1 MTKDEFGQGT
11 ITTEISEGVA
21 VISLNR
27 PEVRNALN
35 SQILRAIPEVIAS
48 LEENPEVDVL
58 VLTGTDPAFCAGL
71 DLRELGDTGGNI
83 EPEAQS
89 SMSKGPFPERT
100 KPLIGAINGVAV
112 TGGLELALACDFL
125 IASDRAQFADTH
137 ARVGVMPG
145 WGLSVLLPQAIGVR
159 RSREMSLTGN
169 YVGAEL
175 AASWGLV
182 NRVVPHEDLIGT
194 VLELAADIRSNNQQ
208 GVRQMLQTYESTT
221 SVTLEEGWDVEI
233 IKNNKNFFCH
243 ETPRFR
249 NIQNCFPT
257 VIHSCY
263 RFKKQKFI

>member
-112 TGGLELALACDFL
+112 TGVLELALACDFL

-221 SVTLEEGWDVEI
+221 SVTLEEGWDVEA
-233 IKNNKNFFCH
+233 KMGREWLRVTNFRP
-243 ETPRFR
+243 EDVAERR
-249 NIQNCFPT
+249 ANIQNRGR
-257 VIHSCY
+257 S
-263 RFKKQKFI
+263 QSQS

>member
-182 NRVVPHEDLIGT
+182 NRDVPHEDLIGT

-221 SVTLEEGWDVEI
+221 SVTLEEGWDVEA
-233 IKNNKNFFCH
+233 KMGREWLRVTNFRP
-243 ETPRFR
+243 EDVAERR
-249 NIQNCFPT
+249 ANIQNRGR
-257 VIHSCY
+257 S
-263 RFKKQKFI
+263 QSQS

>member
-89 SMSKGPFPERT
+89 SMSKGPFPART

-137 ARVGVMPG
+137 ARVGGMPG

-221 SVTLEEGWDVEI
+221 SVTLEEGWDVES
-233 IKNNKNFFCH
+233 KMGREWLRVTNFRP
-243 ETPRFR
+243 EDVAERR
-249 NIQNCFPT
+249 ANIQNRGR
-257 VIHSCY
+257 S
-263 RFKKQKFI
+263 QSQS

>member
-208 GVRQMLQTYESTT
+208 GVRQMLQTYERTT
-221 SVTLEEGWDVEI
+221 SVTLEEGWDVEA
-233 IKNNKNFFCH
+233 KMGREWLRVTNFRP
-243 ETPRFR
+243 EDVAERR
-249 NIQNCFPT
+249 ANIQNRGR
-257 VIHSCY
+257 S
-263 RFKKQKFI
+263 QSQS

>member
-1 MTKDEFGQGT
+1 MTKDEFGEGT

-221 SVTLEEGWDVEI
+221 SVTLEEGWDVEA
-233 IKNNKNFFCH
+233 KMG
-243 ETPRFR
+243 
-249 NIQNCFPT
+249 
-257 VIHSCY
+257 
-263 RFKKQKFI
+263 

>member
-1 MTKDEFGQGT
+1 MTNDEFGQGT

-208 GVRQMLQTYESTT
+208 GVRQMLQTYERTT
-221 SVTLEEGWDVEI
+221 SVTLEEGWNVEAKMGREWLRVTNFRPEDVAE
-233 IKNNKNFFCH
+233 
-243 ETPRFR
+243 RR
-249 NIQNCFPT
+249 ANIQNRGR
-257 VIHSCY
+257 S
-263 RFKKQKFI
+263 QSQS

>member
-1 MTKDEFGQGT
+1 MTNDEFGQGT

-159 RSREMSLTGN
+159 RSREMSSTGN

-221 SVTLEEGWDVEI
+221 SVTLEEGWDVEA
-233 IKNNKNFFCH
+233 KMGREWLRVTNFRP
-243 ETPRFR
+243 EDVAERR
-249 NIQNCFPT
+249 ANIQNRGR
-257 VIHSCY
+257 S
-263 RFKKQKFI
+263 QSQS

>member
-1 MTKDEFGQGT
+1 MTRDEFGQGT

-221 SVTLEEGWDVEI
+221 SVTLEEGWDVEA
-233 IKNNKNFFCH
+233 KMGREWLRVTNFRP
-243 ETPRFR
+243 EDVAERR
-249 NIQNCFPT
+249 ANIQNRGR
-257 VIHSCY
+257 S
-263 RFKKQKFI
+263 QSQS

>member
-11 ITTEISEGVA
+11 MTTEISEGVA

-89 SMSKGPFPERT
+89 SMSKGPFPQRT

-221 SVTLEEGWDVEI
+221 SVTLEEGWDVEA
-233 IKNNKNFFCH
+233 KMGREWLRVTNFRP
-243 ETPRFR
+243 EDVAERR
-249 NIQNCFPT
+249 ANIQNRGR
-257 VIHSCY
+257 S
-263 RFKKQKFI
+263 QSQS

>member
-208 GVRQMLQTYESTT
+208 GVRQMLQTYERTT
-221 SVTLEEGWDVEI
+221 SVTLEEGWDIEAKMGREWLSVT
-233 IKNNKNFFCH
+233 NFRP
-243 ETPRFR
+243 EDVAERR
-249 NIQNCFPT
+249 ANIQNRGRSQT
-257 VIHSCY
+257 QS
-263 RFKKQKFI
+263 

>member
-89 SMSKGPFPERT
+89 SMSKGPFPART

-137 ARVGVMPG
+137 ARVGGMPG

-208 GVRQMLQTYESTT
+208 GVRQMLQTSERTT
-221 SVTLEEGWDVEI
+221 SVNLEEGWDGEAKMGREWLRVT
-233 IKNNKNFFCH
+233 NFRP
-243 ETPRFR
+243 EDVAERR
-249 NIQNCFPT
+249 ANIQNRGR
-257 VIHSCY
+257 S
-263 RFKKQKFI
+263 QSQS

>member
-1 MTKDEFGQGT
+1 MTNDEFGQGT

-208 GVRQMLQTYESTT
+208 GVRQMLQTYERTT
-221 SVTLEEGWDVEI
+221 SVTLEEGWDIEAKMGREWLSVT
-233 IKNNKNFFCH
+233 NFRP
-243 ETPRFR
+243 EDVAERR
-249 NIQNCFPT
+249 ANIQNRGRSQT
-257 VIHSCY
+257 QS
-263 RFKKQKFI
+263 

>member
-1 MTKDEFGQGT
+1 MTNDEFGQGT

-208 GVRQMLQTYESTT
+208 GVRQMLQTYERTT
-221 SVTLEEGWDVEI
+221 SVTLEEGWNVEAKMGREWLRVTNFRPEDVAE
-233 IKNNKNFFCH
+233 
-243 ETPRFR
+243 RR
-249 NIQNCFPT
+249 ANIQNRGR
-257 VIHSCY
+257 S
-263 RFKKQKFI
+263 QSQG

>member
-1 MTKDEFGQGT
+1 MTKDEFGEGT

-221 SVTLEEGWDVEI
+221 SVTLEEGWDVEA
-233 IKNNKNFFCH
+233 KMGREWLRVTNFRP
-243 ETPRFR
+243 EDVAERR
-249 NIQNCFPT
+249 ANIQNRGR
-257 VIHSCY
+257 S
-263 RFKKQKFI
+263 QSQS

>member
-1 MTKDEFGQGT
+1 MTKDEFGEGT
-11 ITTEISEGVA
+11 ITTEISEVVA

-71 DLRELGDTGGNI
+71 DLRELGDTGGTI

-182 NRVVPHEDLIGT
+182 NQVVPHEDLIGT

-221 SVTLEEGWDVEI
+221 SVTLEEGWDVEA
-233 IKNNKNFFCH
+233 KMGREWLRVTNFRP
-243 ETPRFR
+243 EDVAERR
-249 NIQNCFPT
+249 ANIQNRGR
-257 VIHSCY
+257 S
-263 RFKKQKFI
+263 QSQS

>member
-137 ARVGVMPG
+137 ARVGDMPG

-221 SVTLEEGWDVEI
+221 SVTLEEGWDVEA
-233 IKNNKNFFCH
+233 KMGREWLRVTNFRP
-243 ETPRFR
+243 EDVAERR
-249 NIQNCFPT
+249 ANIQNRGR
-257 VIHSCY
+257 S
-263 RFKKQKFI
+263 QSQS

>member
-1 MTKDEFGQGT
+1 MTRDEFGQGT

-35 SQILRAIPEVIAS
+35 SKILRAIPEVIAS

-221 SVTLEEGWDVEI
+221 SVTLEEGWDVEA
-233 IKNNKNFFCH
+233 KMGREWLRVTNFRP
-243 ETPRFR
+243 EDVAERR
-249 NIQNCFPT
+249 ANIQNRGR
-257 VIHSCY
+257 S
-263 RFKKQKFI
+263 QSQS

>member
-1 MTKDEFGQGT
+1 MTNDEFGQGT

-208 GVRQMLQTYESTT
+208 GVRQMLQTYERTT
-221 SVTLEEGWDVEI
+221 SVTLEEGWNVEAKMGREWLRVTNFRPEDVAE
-233 IKNNKNFFCH
+233 
-243 ETPRFR
+243 RR
-249 NIQNCFPT
+249 ANIQNRGRSQSQ
-257 VIHSCY
+257 I
-263 RFKKQKFI
+263 

>member
-1 MTKDEFGQGT
+1 MTNDEFGQGT
-11 ITTEISEGVA
+11 ITTEISDGVA

-221 SVTLEEGWDVEI
+221 SVTLEEGWDVEA
-233 IKNNKNFFCH
+233 KMGREWLRVTNFRP
-243 ETPRFR
+243 EDVAERR
-249 NIQNCFPT
+249 ANIQNRGR
-257 VIHSCY
+257 S
-263 RFKKQKFI
+263 QSQS

>member
-221 SVTLEEGWDVEI
+221 SVTLEEGWDVEA
-233 IKNNKNFFCH
+233 KMGREWLRVTNFRP
-243 ETPRFR
+243 EDVAERR
-249 NIQNCFPT
+249 ANIQNRGR
-257 VIHSCY
+257 S
-263 RFKKQKFI
+263 QSQS

>member
-1 MTKDEFGQGT
+1 MTKDEFGEGT

-100 KPLIGAINGVAV
+100 KPLIGANNGVAV

-194 VLELAADIRSNNQQ
+194 VLELAAVIRSNNQQ

-221 SVTLEEGWDVEI
+221 SVTLEEGWDVEA
-233 IKNNKNFFCH
+233 KMGREWLRVTNFRP
-243 ETPRFR
+243 EDVAERR
-249 NIQNCFPT
+249 ANIQNRGR
-257 VIHSCY
+257 S
-263 RFKKQKFI
+263 QSQS

>member
-208 GVRQMLQTYESTT
+208 GVRQMLQTYERTT
-221 SVTLEEGWDVEI
+221 SVTLEEGWNVEAKMGREWLRVTNFRPEDVAE
-233 IKNNKNFFCH
+233 
-243 ETPRFR
+243 RR
-249 NIQNCFPT
+249 ANIQNRGR
-257 VIHSCY
+257 S
-263 RFKKQKFI
+263 QSQS

>member
-1 MTKDEFGQGT
+1 MTNDEFGQGT
-11 ITTEISEGVA
+11 IITEISEGVA

-208 GVRQMLQTYESTT
+208 GVRQMLQTYERTT
-221 SVTLEEGWDVEI
+221 SVTLEEGWDVEA
-233 IKNNKNFFCH
+233 KMGREWLRVTNFRP
-243 ETPRFR
+243 EDVAERR
-249 NIQNCFPT
+249 ANIQNRGR
-257 VIHSCY
+257 S
-263 RFKKQKFI
+263 QSQS

>member
-112 TGGLELALACDFL
+112 TGGLELALACDLL

-221 SVTLEEGWDVEI
+221 SVTLEEGWDVEA
-233 IKNNKNFFCH
+233 KMGREWLRVTNFRP
-243 ETPRFR
+243 EDVAERR
-249 NIQNCFPT
+249 ANIQNRGR
-257 VIHSCY
+257 S
-263 RFKKQKFI
+263 QSQS

>member
-48 LEENPEVDVL
+48 LDENPEVDVL

-208 GVRQMLQTYESTT
+208 GVRQMLQTYERTT
-221 SVTLEEGWDVEI
+221 SVTLEEGWDVEA
-233 IKNNKNFFCH
+233 KMGREWLRVTNFRP
-243 ETPRFR
+243 EDVAERR
-249 NIQNCFPT
+249 ANIQNRGRSQT
-257 VIHSCY
+257 QS
-263 RFKKQKFI
+263 

>member
-48 LEENPEVDVL
+48 LDENPEVDVL

-208 GVRQMLQTYESTT
+208 GVRQMLQTYERTT
-221 SVTLEEGWDVEI
+221 SVTLEEGWDVEA
-233 IKNNKNFFCH
+233 KMGREWLRVTNFRP
-243 ETPRFR
+243 EDVAERR
-249 NIQNCFPT
+249 ANIQNRGR
-257 VIHSCY
+257 S
-263 RFKKQKFI
+263 QSQS

>member
-100 KPLIGAINGVAV
+100 KPLIGANNGVAV

-221 SVTLEEGWDVEI
+221 SVTLEEGWDVEA
-233 IKNNKNFFCH
+233 KMGREWLRVTNFRP
-243 ETPRFR
+243 EDVAERR
-249 NIQNCFPT
+249 ANIQNRGR
-257 VIHSCY
+257 S
-263 RFKKQKFI
+263 QSQS

>member
-208 GVRQMLQTYESTT
+208 GVRQMLQTYERTT
-221 SVTLEEGWDVEI
+221 SVTLEEGWNVEAKMGREWLRVTNFRPEDVAE
-233 IKNNKNFFCH
+233 
-243 ETPRFR
+243 RR
-249 NIQNCFPT
+249 ANIQNRGRSQSQ
-257 VIHSCY
+257 I
-263 RFKKQKFI
+263 

>member
-221 SVTLEEGWDVEI
+221 SVTLEEGWDVEA
-233 IKNNKNFFCH
+233 KMGREGLRVTNFRP
-243 ETPRFR
+243 EDVAERR
-249 NIQNCFPT
+249 ANIQNRGR
-257 VIHSCY
+257 S
-263 RFKKQKFI
+263 QSQS

>member
-48 LEENPEVDVL
+48 LEGNPKVDVL

-208 GVRQMLQTYESTT
+208 GVRQMLQTYERTT
-221 SVTLEEGWDVEI
+221 SVTLEEGWDVEA
-233 IKNNKNFFCH
+233 KMGREWLRVTNFRP
-243 ETPRFR
+243 EDVAERR
-249 NIQNCFPT
+249 ANIQNRGR
-257 VIHSCY
+257 S
-263 RFKKQKFI
+263 QSQS

>member
-221 SVTLEEGWDVEI
+221 SVTLEEGWDVEA
-233 IKNNKNFFCH
+233 KMGREWLRVTNFRP
-243 ETPRFR
+243 EDVAERR
-249 NIQNCFPT
+249 ANIQNRRR
-257 VIHSCY
+257 S
-263 RFKKQKFI
+263 QSQS

>member
-1 MTKDEFGQGT
+1 MTNDEFGQGT

-182 NRVVPHEDLIGT
+182 TRVVPHEDLIGT

-208 GVRQMLQTYESTT
+208 GVRQMLQTYERTT
-221 SVTLEEGWDVEI
+221 SVTLEEGWNVEAKMGREWLRVTNFRPEDVAE
-233 IKNNKNFFCH
+233 
-243 ETPRFR
+243 RR
-249 NIQNCFPT
+249 ANIQNRGRSQSQ
-257 VIHSCY
+257 I
-263 RFKKQKFI
+263 